1 MERPTVR
8 SYSIRGS
15 RITVAQRQ
23 AKTALQIVHG
33 IEFKQEIIDLKA
45 IFPKAHK
52 VIMEIGFG
60 MGEATAIIA
69 KNHPDNA
76 YIAVDVHPPGI
87 GKLLSRIDEDKL
99 SNVKVIEDVDVHPPG
114 IGKLLSR
121 IDEDK
126 LANVKVIEDDVHVVL
141 QHMFADHCLDG
152 IHLFFPDPW
161 PKKKH
166 HKRRIVNDGFL
177 QLIHP
182 KLKKGGFIHIA
193 TDWVPYATSIQEV
206 FSNSDLFAGGVI
218 PKPEWRP
225 VTRFEDQGIDK
236 DHAVNDMY
244 YVAQ

>member
-23 AKTALQIVHG
+23 AKTALQLVHG
-33 IEFKQEIIDLKA
+33 IAFKQEVINLKA
-45 IFPKAHK
+45 IFPTADK

-69 KNHPDNA
+69 KNNPKNA
-76 YIAVDVHPPGI
+76 YIA
-87 GKLLSRIDEDKL
+87 
-99 SNVKVIEDVDVHPPG
+99 VDVHPPG

-141 QHMFADHCLDG
+141 EHMIADHSLDG
-152 IHLFFPDPW
+152 IHLYFPDPW

-166 HKRRIVNDGFL
+166 NKRRIVNEGFL
-177 QLIHP
+177 NLIHP

-206 FSNSDLFAGGVI
+206 FSHSDLFTGGVI

-236 DHAVNDMY
+236 DHAVNDMFY
-244 YVAQ
+244 LAQ

>member
-45 IFPKAHK
+45 IFPKANN

-99 SNVKVIEDVDVHPPG
+99 T
-114 IGKLLSR
+114 
-121 IDEDK
+121 
-126 LANVKVIEDDVHVVL
+126 NVKVIEDDVHVVL
-141 QHMFADHCLDG
+141 EHMIADGCLDG
-152 IHLFFPDPW
+152 IHLYFPDPW

-166 HKRRIVNDGFL
+166 NKRRIVTEGFL
-177 QLIHP
+177 KLIHP

-193 TDWVPYATSIQEV
+193 TDWVPYAIAIQEV
-206 FSNSDLFAGGVI
+206 FSNSDLFSGGVI
-218 PKPEWRP
+218 QKPEWRP
-225 VTRFEDQGIDK
+225 ITRFEDQGIDK

>member
-33 IEFKQEIIDLKA
+33 IEFKQEVIDLKS
-45 IFPKAHK
+45 IFPTAKK

-69 KNHPDNA
+69 KNHPENA

-99 SNVKVIEDVDVHPPG
+99 D
-114 IGKLLSR
+114 
-121 IDEDK
+121 
-126 LANVKVIEDDVHVVL
+126 NVKVIEDDVHVVL
-141 QHMFADHCLDG
+141 EHMFADQSLDG
-152 IHLFFPDPW
+152 IHLYFPDPW

-166 HKRRIVNDGFL
+166 NKRRIVNEGFL

-182 KLKKGGFIHIA
+182 KIKKGGYIHIA
-193 TDWVPYATSIQEV
+193 TDWVPYAISIQDV
-206 FSNSDLFAGGVI
+206 FSNSDLFVGGVI
-218 PKPEWRP
+218 EKPEWRP

>member
-23 AKTALQIVHG
+23 AKTALQKVHG

-45 IFPKAHK
+45 IFPKADK

-99 SNVKVIEDVDVHPPG
+99 SNVKVIED
-114 IGKLLSR
+114 
-121 IDEDK
+121 
-126 LANVKVIEDDVHVVL
+126 DVHVVL
-141 QHMFADHCLDG
+141 EHMFADQSLDG

-166 HKRRIVNDGFL
+166 HKRRIVNESFL

-182 KLKKGGFIHIA
+182 KIKKGGFIHIA

>member
-23 AKTALQIVHG
+23 AKKALQMVHG

-45 IFPKAHK
+45 IFPKANK
-52 VIMEIGFG
+52 IIMEIGFG

-87 GKLLSRIDEDKL
+87 GKLLARIDEDKL
-99 SNVKVIEDVDVHPPG
+99 N
-114 IGKLLSR
+114 
-121 IDEDK
+121 
-126 LANVKVIEDDVHVVL
+126 NVKVIEDDVHVVL
-141 QHMFADHCLDG
+141 EHMFADHCLDG

-182 KLKKGGFIHIA
+182 KLKKAGFIHIA
-193 TDWVPYATSIQEV
+193 TDWVPYATAIQEV
-206 FSNSDLFAGGVI
+206 FSNSDLFTGGVI

-244 YVAQ
+244 YIAQ

>member
-33 IEFKQEIIDLKA
+33 IELKQEIIDLKA

-69 KNHPDNA
+69 KNHPENA

-99 SNVKVIEDVDVHPPG
+99 D
-114 IGKLLSR
+114 
-121 IDEDK
+121 
-126 LANVKVIEDDVHVVL
+126 NVKVIEDDVHVVL
-141 QHMFADHCLDG
+141 EHMIADHSLDG
-152 IHLFFPDPW
+152 IHLYFPDPW

-166 HKRRIVNDGFL
+166 NKRRIVNEGFL
-177 QLIHP
+177 KLIHP
-182 KLKKGGFIHIA
+182 KLKQGGFIHIA
-193 TDWVPYATSIQEV
+193 TDWVPYAISIQEV

-218 PKPEWRP
+218 QKPEWRP

-244 YVAQ
+244 YTAQ

>member
-23 AKTALQIVHG
+23 AKMALQKVHG

-45 IFPKAHK
+45 IFPKADK
-52 VIMEIGFG
+52 IIMEIGFG

-99 SNVKVIEDVDVHPPG
+99 SNVKVIED
-114 IGKLLSR
+114 
-121 IDEDK
+121 
-126 LANVKVIEDDVHVVL
+126 DVHVVL
-141 QHMFADHCLDG
+141 EHMFADHCLDG

-166 HKRRIVNDGFL
+166 HKRRIVNESFL
-177 QLIHP
+177 RLIHP
-182 KLKKGGFIHIA
+182 KIKKGGFIHIA